1 MTATESNE
9 APIISIQ
16 NVWKFFGQLTALHDV
31 SFDVQPGERVVII
44 GPSGSGKSTLL
55 RCFNRMNDGIKD
67 CRIEGKIALDGQ
79 DILGD
84 YDICRLRQRV
94 GMVFQRPNPFPMS
107 IYDNVA
113 YGPRGMG
120 VRDRAVLDE
129 LVEDSLRRAALWD
142 EVKDK
147 LKESGLGLSGGQQQR
162 LCIARALAVQPD
174 ILLMDE
180 PTSALDPVS
189 TLVVEQLACELK
201 ETCTLVVVTHNM
213 QQAARI
219 SDSVAFFLLGELV
232 EHAPTAQLFKNPTD
246 PRTADYLTGRFG

>member
-1 MTATESNE
+1 M
-9 APIISIQ
+9 
-16 NVWKFFGQLTALHDV
+16 
-31 SFDVQPGERVVII
+31 
-44 GPSGSGKSTLL
+44 
-55 RCFNRMNDGIKD
+55 
-67 CRIEGKIALDGQ
+67 EGKIALDGQ

-120 VRDRAVLDE
+120 VRDRAALDE
-129 LVEDSLRRAALWD
+129 LVEDSFVALRYGMRPRT
-142 EVKDK
+142 
-147 LKESGLGLSGGQQQR
+147 SSTSRLGLSGGQQQR